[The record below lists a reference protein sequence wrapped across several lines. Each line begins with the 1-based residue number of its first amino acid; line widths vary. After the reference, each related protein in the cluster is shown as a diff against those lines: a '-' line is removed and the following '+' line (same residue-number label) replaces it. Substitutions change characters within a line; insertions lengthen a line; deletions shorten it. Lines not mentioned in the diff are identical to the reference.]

1 MCSYERWR
9 DLLRRR
15 LEEHA
20 DDAATSQVRK
30 VLLDENAE
38 LEDLPVREKL
48 HILYWLCMWKMDYT
62 PEIVCIEY
70 CRMMLL
76 CVRHLMISLHML
88 RDNLMLHCILNADIT
103 LSCSSFL
110 GVVRCDIIP
119 ALCSVT
125 ARCEYP

>member
-62 PEIVCIEY
+62 PEIVCY
-70 CRMMLL
+70 RVPLL
-76 CVRHLMISLHML
+76 DVAVYATQCSCCLCFV
-88 RDNLMLHCILNADIT
+88 IT
-103 LSCSSFL
+103 
-110 GVVRCDIIP
+110 
-119 ALCSVT
+119 
-125 ARCEYP
+125 